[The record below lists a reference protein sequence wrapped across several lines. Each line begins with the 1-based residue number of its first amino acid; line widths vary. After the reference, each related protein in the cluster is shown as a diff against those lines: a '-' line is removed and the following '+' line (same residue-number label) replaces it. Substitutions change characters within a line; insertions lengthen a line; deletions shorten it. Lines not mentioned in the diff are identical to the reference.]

1 MNVIIANK
9 YRDMLNT
16 LDIEVIKSLEGVY
29 DVTDIVNEFS
39 NFYFDRMILDVTAL
53 NDYNNIDTLQ
63 KLSIN
68 LDMAKVIL
76 LLDDNDESSSSQY
89 LSKLIS
95 MGIYN
100 FTRNL
105 EGVRYLLQNP
115 NSYRDV
121 AHIHNVSV
129 NSEGYVDDSLSSN
142 TRVIGVKNLTENA
155 GATTLVY
162 MMMKHLETNYSVCA
176 LEVDKRDFLYFDDKE
191 MMSTTSA
198 DLPKELMKRRSYNVV
213 LIDLNNY
220 SDPAICNDVI
230 YLVEPSILKLN
241 KLMKRDRRVFEKH
254 HNDKIVLNKSNI
266 SDSELNVFEYESK
279 AKIFYNMPSLD
290 ERKETNR
297 EINGLLSKLGFAK
310 QSYGAEDDD
319 SSKNKLL
326 GMFKF

>member
-9 YRDMLNT
+9 YRDMLMT

-29 DVTDIVNEFS
+29 DVNEVIDNFS
-39 NFYFDRMILDVTAL
+39 NFYFDRMILDITAL
-53 NDYNNIDTLQ
+53 KDYNNIDTLQ
-63 KLSIN
+63 KLSIH
-68 LDMAKVIL
+68 LDMAKIIL
-76 LLDDNDESSSSQY
+76 LLDDSDESSTSQY

-121 AHIHNVSV
+121 AHIHNINVG
-129 NSEGYVDDSLSSN
+129 EDGYYDESLSNS
-142 TRVIGVKNLTENA
+142 TRVIGVKNLINGA

-162 MMMKHLETNYSVCA
+162 MMMKHLASNYSVCA

-191 MMSTTSA
+191 MMSTNSA
-198 DLPKELMKRRSYNVV
+198 DLPKELMKRRAYNVV
-213 LIDLNNY
+213 LIDLNEY
-220 SDPAICNDVI
+220 SDPDICNDVI
-230 YLVEPSILKLN
+230 YLIEPSILKLN

-254 HNDKIVLNKSNI
+254 ANDKIVLNKSNI
-266 SDSELNVFEYESK
+266 SSSDLNVFEYEAK
-279 AKIFYNMPSLD
+279 AKIFYNLPFLD
-290 ERKETNR
+290 ERNENNR

-310 QSYGAEDDD
+310 LSSSADDDD

>member
-9 YRDMLNT
+9 YKDMLMS

-29 DVTDIVNEFS
+29 DVNEIISNFS
-39 NFYFDRMILDVTAL
+39 NFYFDRMILDITAL
-53 NDYNNIDTLQ
+53 KDYNNIDTLQ

-68 LDMAKVIL
+68 LDMSKIIL
-76 LLDDNDESSSSQY
+76 LLDDSDESSSSQY

-121 AHIHNVSV
+121 AHIHNVNVSD
-129 NSEGYVDDSLSSN
+129 EGYTDDSLSN
-142 TRVIGVKNLTENA
+142 TTRVIGVKNLTEGA

-162 MMMKHLETNYSVCA
+162 MMLKHLSSNYSVCA

-191 MMSTTSA
+191 MMSTNSA
-198 DLPKELMKRRSYNVV
+198 DLPKELMKRRAYNVV

-220 SDPAICNDVI
+220 SDPDICNDVI
-230 YLVEPSILKLN
+230 YLIEPSILKLN
-241 KLMKRDRRVFEKH
+241 KLMKRDRRVFERH
-254 HNDKIVLNKSNI
+254 SNDKIVLNKSNI
-266 SDSELNVFEYESK
+266 TSGDLNVFEYEAK
-279 AKIFYNMPSLD
+279 AKIFYNLPFLD
-290 ERKETNR
+290 DRSENSR

-310 QSYGAEDDD
+310 QSSGIEDES
-319 SSKNKLL
+319 SSKNTLL

>member
-9 YRDMLNT
+9 YRDMLMT

-29 DVTDIVNEFS
+29 DVNEVIDNFS
-39 NFYFDRMILDVTAL
+39 NFYFDRMILDITAL
-53 NDYNNIDTLQ
+53 KDYNNIDTLQ
-63 KLSIN
+63 KLSIH
-68 LDMAKVIL
+68 LDMAKIIL
-76 LLDDNDESSSSQY
+76 LLDDSDESSTSQY

-121 AHIHNVSV
+121 AHIHNINVG
-129 NSEGYVDDSLSSN
+129 EDGYYDESLSNS
-142 TRVIGVKNLTENA
+142 TRVIGVKNLINGA

-162 MMMKHLETNYSVCA
+162 MMMKHLASNYSVCA

-191 MMSTTSA
+191 MMSTNSA
-198 DLPKELMKRRSYNVV
+198 DLPKELMKRRAYNVV
-213 LIDLNNY
+213 IIDLNEY
-220 SDPAICNDVI
+220 SDPDICNDVI
-230 YLVEPSILKLN
+230 YLIEPSILKLN

-254 HNDKIVLNKSNI
+254 ANDKIVLNKSNI
-266 SDSELNVFEYESK
+266 SSSDLNVFEYEAK
-279 AKIFYNMPSLD
+279 AKIFYNLPFLD
-290 ERKETNR
+290 DRNENNR

-310 QSYGAEDDD
+310 LSSSTDDD

>member
-9 YRDMLNT
+9 YKDMLQT
-16 LDIEVIKSLEGVY
+16 LDIEIIKTLEGVY
-29 DVTDIVNEFS
+29 NIDDIIDNFS
-39 NFYFDRMILDVTAL
+39 NFYFDRMILDITAL
-53 NDYNNIDTLQ
+53 NDYNNLDTLQ

-68 LDMAKVIL
+68 LDMSKVIL
-76 LLDDNDESSSSQY
+76 LLDDTDESSSSAY

-121 AHIHNVSV
+121 AHIHNV
-129 NSEGYVDDSLSSN
+129 NATNEGYTDDSLSSN
-142 TRVIGVKNLTENA
+142 TRVIGVKNLTEGA

-162 MMMKHLETNYSVCA
+162 MMMKHLSTNYSVCA

-191 MMSTTSA
+191 MMSTNTA

>member
-9 YRDMLNT
+9 HKDMLMT

-29 DVTDIVNEFS
+29 DVNDVIDNFS
-39 NFYFDRMILDVTAL
+39 NFYFDRMILDITAL
-53 NDYNNIDTLQ
+53 KDYDNIDTLQ

-68 LDMAKVIL
+68 LDMAKIIL
-76 LLDDNDESSSSQY
+76 LLDDSDESSSSQY

-121 AHIHNVSV
+121 AHIHNINVS
-129 NSEGYVDDSLSSN
+129 EDGHYDDSLSNN
-142 TRVIGVKNLTENA
+142 TRVIGVKNLIEGS

-162 MMMKHLETNYSVCA
+162 MMMKHLSSNYSVCA
-176 LEVDKRDFLYFDDKE
+176 LEVDKKDFFYFDDKE
-191 MMSTTSA
+191 MMSTNSA
-198 DLPKELMKRRSYNVV
+198 DLPKELMKRRAYNVV
-213 LIDLNNY
+213 LIDLNEY
-220 SDPAICNDVI
+220 SDPGICNDVI
-230 YLVEPSILKLN
+230 YLIEPSILKLN

-254 HNDKIVLNKSNI
+254 ANDKIVLNKSNI
-266 SDSELNVFEYESK
+266 LSSDMNVFEYEAK
-279 AKIFYNMPSLD
+279 AKIFYNLPFLD
-290 ERKETNR
+290 ERNENSR

-310 QSYGAEDDD
+310 LSSSTDDDD

>member
-9 YRDMLNT
+9 YRDMLNS
-16 LDIEVIKSLEGVY
+16 LDIEIIKSLEGVY
-29 DVTDIVNEFS
+29 DVNDVIDNFS
-39 NFYFDRMILDVTAL
+39 NFYFDRMILDITAL
-53 NDYNNIDTLQ
+53 NDYTNTDTLQ

-68 LDMAKVIL
+68 LDMSKVIL
-76 LLDDNDESSSSQY
+76 LLDDNDESSTGQY

-121 AHIHNVSV
+121 AHIHNV
-129 NSEGYVDDSLSSN
+129 NANEGHYDDSLSSN
-142 TRVIGVKNLTENA
+142 TRVIGVKNLTEGA

-162 MMMKHLETNYSVCA
+162 MMMKHLEDNYSVCA
-176 LEVDKRDFLYFDDKE
+176 LEVDKRDFIYLDDKE
-191 MMSTTSA
+191 MMSTNSA
-198 DLPKELMKRRSYNVV
+198 DLPKELMKRRNYNVV

-220 SDPAICNDVI
+220 SDPDICNDVI
-230 YLVEPSILKLN
+230 YLIEPSIIKLN
-241 KLMKRDRRVFEKH
+241 RLMKRDRRVFEKY
-254 HNDKIVLNKSNI
+254 HNSKIVLNKSNVTN
-266 SDSELNVFEYESK
+266 SDLNVFEYEAK
-279 AKIFYNMPSLD
+279 AKIFYNLPALD
-290 ERKETNR
+290 ERKNTNR

-310 QSYGAEDDD
+310 QSNGYEDDD
-319 SSKNKLL
+319 NSKNKLL